1 MGRIRGFILSQFGK
15 NYLLIFLPFF
25 SILSIV
31 YIIRI
36 SKLSQKIT
44 LNTGEIITLYG
55 FFLPDILFYT
65 LPLSF
70 IAAVTTTLMKLSEDN
85 ELIAL
90 FSFGMTPTRLLK
102 LLVFPSLLFTAL
114 MLILSL
120 YTIPQ
125 STLAY
130 KRFEKK
136 KTIEAELAITPNRL
150 GQKFGDYIVF
160 LGDKKGNT
168 YQDVVLFATDNKEKR
183 VLVIAKEGHLTHQ
196 NTQFSLSLTQGTAD
210 TFLTD
215 TIESISYTQMQ
226 LYNYSKSRISVQF
239 HGWHNI
245 ASNRKDMARFI
256 YNIFLALSP
265 LLTLGILVSYSVIN
279 PRYQQSSIYLV
290 SFGVA
295 TVVYLT
301 ASLLKKQ
308 GTPLLLLA
316 VSLCFLLLSAFLF
329 RKKAKAS
336 F

>member
-36 SKLSQKIT
+36 SKLSQKIS
-44 LNTGEIITLYG
+44 LNTGEIATLYS

-70 IAAVTTTLMKLSEDN
+70 ITAVTATLMKLSEDN

-90 FSFGMTPTRLLK
+90 FSFGMTPSKLLK
-102 LLVFPSLLFTAL
+102 LLLLPALLFTAL

-130 KRFEKK
+130 KRFEKQK
-136 KTIEAELAITPNRL
+136 SIEAELAIAPNRL

-183 VLVIAKEGHLTHQ
+183 VLVIAKEGHLAHQ
-196 NTQFSLSLTQGTAD
+196 KNQFSLNLSQGTAD
-210 TFLTD
+210 TFLSD
-215 TIESISYTQMQ
+215 TIESISYARMQ
-226 LYNYSKSRISVQF
+226 LYNYSQSHSSIQF
-239 HGWHNI
+239 QGWQNI
-245 ASNRKDMARFI
+245 LKNRKSMALFI
-256 YNIFLALSP
+256 YNIFLSLSP
-265 LLTLGILVSYSVIN
+265 LLTLGILISFSIIN
-279 PRYQQSSIYLV
+279 PRYQRSSIYLV
-290 SFGVA
+290 Q
-295 TVVYLT
+295 YLSCQFWGSSS
-301 ASLLKKQ
+301 SLSYGLSIEKA
-308 GTPLLLLA
+308 GNPSP
-316 VSLCFLLLSAFLF
+316 SLDCFSLF
-329 RKKAKAS
+329 S
-336 F
+336 SP

>member
-36 SKLSQKIT
+36 SKLSQKIS
-44 LNTGEIITLYG
+44 LNTGEIATLYS

-70 IAAVTTTLMKLSEDN
+70 ITAVTATLMKLSEDN

-90 FSFGMTPTRLLK
+90 FSFGMTPSKLLK
-102 LLVFPSLLFTAL
+102 LLLLPALLFTAL
-114 MLILSL
+114 MMILSL

-130 KRFEKK
+130 KRFEKQK
-136 KTIEAELAITPNRL
+136 SIEAELAIAPNRL

-183 VLVIAKEGHLTHQ
+183 VLVIAKEGHLAHQ
-196 NTQFSLSLTQGTAD
+196 KNQFSLNLSQGTAD
-210 TFLTD
+210 TFLSD
-215 TIESISYTQMQ
+215 TIESISYARMQ
-226 LYNYSKSRISVQF
+226 LYNYSQSHSYIQF
-239 HGWHNI
+239 QGWQNI
-245 ASNRKDMARFI
+245 LKNRKSMALFI
-256 YNIFLALSP
+256 YNIFLSLSP
-265 LLTLGILVSYSVIN
+265 LLTLGILISFSIIN
-279 PRYQQSSIYLV
+279 PRYQRPSIYLV

-295 TVVYLT
+295 AAVYLM

-316 VSLCFLLLSAFLF
+316 ISLSFLLLSAFLF
-329 RKKAKAS
+329 QKKAKAS